1 MISNKDLDEKASRL
15 ISEKKRL
22 FSQAEKQTEKIINRG
37 RLDIVLNSAID
48 HAIEQNTKIDSN
60 SDVADKLIII
70 NWLKKWSNLLW
81 QSVKKL
87 VLLMITHF
95 K

>member
-60 SDVADKLIII
+60 SDVADKLIILDSYFDFTR
-70 NWLKKWSNLLW
+70 LKETN
-81 QSVKKL
+81 
-87 VLLMITHF
+87 F
-95 K
+95 KYFTEYCS